1 MRSKDHSLK
10 APKASHQ
17 ISLGVGITAYV
28 QNTVAG
34 HGAKQICSMVF
45 QPPKKERCGEV
56 PFTKGAWAQGQ
67 NGKGWLIGK

>member
-45 QPPKKERCGEV
+45 QPPKRNDVAKCLSQRALGRKDKMEEV
-56 PFTKGAWAQGQ
+56 G
-67 NGKGWLIGK
+67 